1 MVRRLT
7 QDIGFESS
15 TFDEAPEP
23 LALTTNLHLTL
34 LRGSLVAPPLPGPEL
49 EPGQIWPP
57 GEGRRMLVQA
67 EPKEA
72 IQQIRPSGD
81 WTARRG
87 PWQFHSGVNSHYD
100 DHEAAQAAF
109 LAWAKWHSKMRASLS
124 PERCLAWVAEEKNS
138 WRLWQIVRREES
150 LATEVLHVLKHEP
163 PEVIVPVLLEAARA
177 LEEAFSRLASA
188 HLPVTLETIGVV
200 EMKAVYIGTVPSPRG
215 FEILESCEPARRLD
229 FARLLT
235 PVLDRSGFARSVKHT
250 RVTDALLEIA
260 RTPAYQDRAL
270 TIVSAITSL

>member
-1 MVRRLT
+1 MVKRQT
-7 QDIGFESS
+7 QEIGFEAS

-23 LALTTNLHLTL
+23 PALTTNLHLTL
-34 LRGSLVAPPLPGPEL
+34 LRGSLAAPPLPDPEL

-57 GEGRRMLVQA
+57 GEGRRMLAQA

-72 IQQIRPSGD
+72 IQQIRTSGD

-87 PWQFHSGVNSHYD
+87 PWHFHSGVNSHYED
-100 DHEAAQAAF
+100 QEAAQAAF

-124 PERCLAWVAEEKNS
+124 PERCLAWVAGEKGS
-138 WRLWQIVRREES
+138 WRLWQIVRKEES
-150 LATEVLHVLKHEP
+150 LASEVLHALEHEP
-163 PEVIVPVLLEAARA
+163 PEVIVPVLLEAVRA
-177 LEEAFSRLASA
+177 LEEAFSRLAPA
-188 HLPVTLETIGVV
+188 LLPVTLETIGVV
-200 EMKAVYIGTVPSPRG
+200 ETKSVYLGTVPSPRG
-215 FEILESCEPARRLD
+215 FEVLQSFEPVRRLD

-235 PVLDRSGFARSVKHT
+235 PALERSHFARSVKHT

-270 TIVSAITSL
+270 TIVSAITSM